1 MGCTFRQGW
10 NRLTWIWLLL
20 PPTRCHLLGKVR
32 DRVTDNNT
40 DFQIYISFLSSHTS
54 FTLHFIIRCFQSL
67 RHMSP
72 PKEHLITT
80 CHTSQVHTPNVPS
93 LHLVLLSVKD
103 TCHSQHNPL
112 PSIPINYQTHSI
124 PPHLNILHKTST

>member
-80 CHTSQVHTPNVPS
+80 CHTSQAHVSLTTQPS
-93 LHLVLLSVKD
+93 PIYKLS
-103 TCHSQHNPL
+103 NP
-112 PSIPINYQTHSI
+112 PSI
-124 PPHLNILHKTST
+124 PPHLNLNIYTKVFHLSEK